1 MEEAQYKFYRLR
13 DEATYYIAASQP
25 ARSVGLIEDSAN
37 V

>member
-25 ARSVGLIEDSAN
+25 DQLD
-37 V
+37 